1 MQPHELAFVLD
12 APENPELIGIT
23 FTGGE
28 SYEALVRGHRIA
40 VDQPPGFGGADSAPT
55 PVELFVASLATCV
68 AFYAGRYLTRHGH
81 GRDGLT
87 VSAAFAMASDGPAR
101 VSDIRLVVRVPASL
115 PAGRRSA
122 LHGVVS
128 HCTVHNTLVSVP
140 SVAIELA

>member
-1 MQPHELAFVLD
+1 MQPHGVALVPA
-12 APENPELIGIT
+12 APGNAELISVT

-28 SYEALVRGHRIA
+28 SYQALVRGYRIP
-40 VDQPPGFGGADSAPT
+40 VDQPLSSGGADSAPT

-101 VSDIRLVVRVPASL
+101 VSDIQLIVRVPAGL

-128 HCTVHNTLVSVP
+128 HCAVHNTLVSAP
-140 SVAIELA
+140 SVTIELA